1 MLSQALATQSYEPS
15 AAMPPAPRQIARF
28 EVRSEIGRGSNGVVY
43 AAYDPMLGREVAIK
57 AIPLA
62 GDSLV
67 RRRAETNFLQE
78 AKVLA
83 RLSHPSIVTVYD
95 AGRTESVAYIAMERL
110 YG

>member
-1 MLSQALATQSYEPS
+1 MMLTGVITQSYEPS
-15 AAMPPAPRQIARF
+15 AAMPAAPKQIGRF

-43 AAYDPMLGREVAIK
+43 AAYDPVLGREVAIK

-67 RRRAETNFLQE
+67 RRRVENNFLQE

-95 AGRTESVAYIAMERL
+95 AGRT
-110 YG
+110 